1 MNLVFNLITLLRTQ
15 KDIQHVR
22 DYYTTTAKGGEFLS

>member
-15 KDIQHVR
+15 KGIPQVR
-22 DYYTTTAKGGEFLS
+22 NYYIITAKGGGFLS